1 MRDIKIKTVIRVA
14 AFIVFII
21 AFIIIFIDNEF
32 DLQATEIE
40 TITETEI
47 VTMALAPPSTVSR
60 EPDFVRYIAEIQ
72 GEFKEWTYTSYATEK
87 ELDKVITELT
97 IYRAKIS
104 GLLERY
110 PENCHIKLVR
120 VIDEECAKIDELIA
134 QYTADANHL
143 QFWRV
148 RAEEYPAATQ
158 IWLYMKEL
166 GWNDYVCAGILG
178 NIMAECGGHTLN
190 IQWNIY
196 DYSGWFYGICQW
208 SLYYRPEASGL
219 SLENQLDLLYNTI
232 ESEFDYAGF
241 CYYSGFTYEDF
252 LEMTNC
258 RDIALAFAKV
268 YERCGSG
275 SYSIRQ
281 RNAEVAY
288 EYFVEN

>member
-1 MRDIKIKTVIRVA
+1 M
-14 AFIVFII
+14 

-32 DLQATEIE
+32 YLQAAEMEIATEAEIVIE
-40 TITETEI
+40 TSTSS
-47 VTMALAPPSTVSR
+47 PTVSLK
-60 EPDFVRYIAEIQ
+60 PDFVKYIAEIQ
-72 GEFKEWTYTSYATEK
+72 GEFKEWTYTPYATEE
-87 ELDKVITELT
+87 ELGKVITELT

-104 GLLERY
+104 SLLERY

-166 GWNDYVCAGILG
+166 GWSDYVCAGVMG
-178 NIMAECGGHTLN
+178 NMMAECGGHTLN
-190 IQWNIY
+190 IQWWLY
-196 DYSGWFYGICQW
+196 DYSGCFYGVCQW
-208 SLYYRPEASGL
+208 SLYYCPKVKDL
-219 SLENQLDLLYNTI
+219 NLEQQLDYLRDTI
-232 ESEFDYAGF
+232 EGEFDYAGF

-252 LEMTNC
+252 LEITNC

>member
-1 MRDIKIKTVIRVA
+1 MRDIKIKAAIRVV

-47 VTMALAPPSTVSR
+47 VTTALAPPTVSR
-60 EPDFVRYIAEIQ
+60 EPDFVKYIAEIQ
-72 GEFKEWTYTSYATEK
+72 NEFKEWIYTPRATEE
-87 ELDKVITELT
+87 ELGKVITELT

-110 PENCHIKLVR
+110 PENCRIKLVR
-120 VIDEECAKIDELIA
+120 VIDEECAKIDQLIA

-143 QFWRV
+143 QFWRM
-148 RAEEYPAATQ
+148 RAEEHPTATQ

-166 GWNDYVCAGILG
+166 GWSDYVCAGIMG
-178 NIMAECGGHTLN
+178 NMMAECGGQTLD
-190 IQWNIY
+190 IQWWLY
-196 DYSGWFYGICQW
+196 DYSGYFYGVCQW
-208 SLYYRPEASGL
+208 SLYYCPKVKDL
-219 SLENQLDLLYNTI
+219 NLEQQLDYLRDTI
-232 ESEFDYAGF
+232 EGEFNYAGF
-241 CYYSGFTYEDF
+241 CYYSGFTYEAF

-281 RNAEVAY
+281 KNAEIAY
-288 EYFVEN
+288 EYFVED

>member
-1 MRDIKIKTVIRVA
+1 MKDIKIKTAIW
-14 AFIVFII
+14 FTTFII
-21 AFIIIFIDNEF
+21 FAMVCVMIFIDNKF
-32 DLQATEIE
+32 DTQAAEMEVT
-40 TITETEI
+40 TETEI
-47 VTMALAPPSTVSR
+47 VTTELVPTPSAPS
-60 EPDFVRYIAEIQ
+60 EPDFVKYIAEIQ
-72 GEFKEWTYTSYATEK
+72 SEFKEWTYTPRTTEE
-87 ELDKVITELT
+87 ELGKVITELT

-104 GLLERY
+104 GLPEKY
-110 PENCHIKLVR
+110 PEDCRIKLVR
-120 VIDEECAKIDELIA
+120 VVNEECAKIDELIA

-158 IWLYMKEL
+158 AWLYMKDL
-166 GWNDYVCAGILG
+166 GWSDYVCAGIMG
-178 NIMAECGGHTLN
+178 NMMAECGGQTLDIDWQLYDHT
-190 IQWNIY
+190 
-196 DYSGWFYGICQW
+196 GWFYGICQW
-208 SLYYRPEASGL
+208 SMYYFPEARD
-219 SLENQLDLLYNTI
+219 LELEQQLDYLRDTI
-232 ESEFDYAGF
+232 EGEFDYAGF

-252 LEMTNC
+252 LEMTDC

>member
-1 MRDIKIKTVIRVA
+1 MRDIKIKAVIRVV
-14 AFIVFII
+14 AFIVFIM

-32 DLQATEIE
+32 YLQAAEME

-47 VTMALAPPSTVSR
+47 VIETSTSSPTVSLK
-60 EPDFVRYIAEIQ
+60 PDFVKYTAEIQ
-72 GEFKEWTYTSYATEK
+72 GEFKEWIYTPYATEE
-87 ELDKVITELT
+87 ELGKVITELI
-97 IYRAKIS
+97 IYRTKIS
-104 GLLERY
+104 SLLERY
-110 PENCHIKLVR
+110 PKNCHIKLIR

-134 QYTADANHL
+134 QYIADANHL

-158 IWLYMKEL
+158 VWLYMKEF
-166 GWNDYVCAGILG
+166 GWSDYVCAGIMG
-178 NIMAECGGHTLN
+178 NIMAECGGHTLD
-190 IQWNIY
+190 IQWWLY
-196 DYSGWFYGICQW
+196 DYSSCFYGVCQW
-208 SLYYRPEASGL
+208 SLYYCPEVKDL
-219 SLENQLDLLYNTI
+219 NLEQQLDYLHDTI
-232 ESEFDYAGF
+232 EREFDYAGF

>member
-1 MRDIKIKTVIRVA
+1 MRDMKIKTVIWFA
-14 AFIVFII
+14 AFIIFVT
-21 AFIIIFIDNEF
+21 ACVMMFIDNKF
-32 DLQATEIE
+32 DAQAAEMEVT
-40 TITETEI
+40 TETEN
-47 VTMALAPPSTVSR
+47 VTAAPAPTPTVPH
-60 EPDFVRYIAEIQ
+60 EPDFVKYIAEIQ
-72 GEFKEWTYTSYATEK
+72 SEFKEWTYTPRVTEE
-87 ELDKVITELT
+87 ELGKVITELT
-97 IYRAKIS
+97 IYRTKIS
-104 GLLERY
+104 GLPERY
-110 PENCHIKLVR
+110 PEDCRIKLVR
-120 VIDEECAKIDELIA
+120 VVSEECAKIDELIA

-158 IWLYMKEL
+158 VWLYMKDL
-166 GWNDYVCAGILG
+166 GWSDYVCAGIMG
-178 NIMAECGGHTLN
+178 NMMAECGGQTLDIDWRLYDHT
-190 IQWNIY
+190 
-196 DYSGWFYGICQW
+196 GWFYGICQW
-208 SLYYRPEASGL
+208 SMYYFPEARD
-219 SLENQLDLLYNTI
+219 LELEQQLDYLRDTI
-232 ESEFDYAGF
+232 EGEFDYAGF

>member
-1 MRDIKIKTVIRVA
+1 MKDIKIKAAIRVV
-14 AFIVFII
+14 AFIAFVV

-47 VTMALAPPSTVSR
+47 VIETSAPSSTVSL
-60 EPDFVRYIAEIQ
+60 ESDFVKYTAEIQ
-72 GEFKEWTYTSYATEK
+72 SEFKEWIYTPYATEE
-87 ELDKVITELT
+87 ELGKIITELI

-104 GLLERY
+104 NLLERY
-110 PENCHIKLVR
+110 PENCRIKLLR

-148 RAEEYPAATQ
+148 RAEEHPTATQ

-166 GWNDYVCAGILG
+166 GWSNYVCAGIMG
-178 NIMAECGGHTLN
+178 NMMAECGGQTLD
-190 IQWNIY
+190 IQWWLY
-196 DYSGWFYGICQW
+196 DYSGCFYGVCQW
-208 SLYYRPEASGL
+208 SLYYCPEVRDL
-219 SLENQLDLLYNTI
+219 NLEQQLDYLRDTI
-232 ESEFDYAGF
+232 EGEFDYAGF
-241 CYYSGFTYEDF
+241 CYYSGFTYEAF

-268 YERCGSG
+268 YERCGSS
-275 SYSIRQ
+275 SYTIRQ